1 MSKESLEWLNNNTLI
16 GFTEKRGTAWHYRAD
31 LQNDAEPNHYVGAV
45 PVADVKRR
53 LFGWEAVSSPVYVE
67 SPVTGGLVEAEGR
80 QAILRSDNGH
90 LMGIFTD
97 GYTPH
102 PYVEWL
108 INTIATLLEDDL
120 SIGSAGLL
128 KNGAVAWVSVEV
140 PDNIKTPEG
149 VEFRPHLFGATS
161 FDGSLAT
168 TFKRA
173 ITNIVCDN
181 TMAAGLA
188 ESGQQI
194 KIRHSR
200 NSRLRIGEARDA
212 LNIIYQVADD
222 FAAEVEQLCN
232 TRVSDA
238 EWDAFLD
245 AHAPLPEEDKGRSRT
260 MAENKRESLTRLWNH
275 DNRVSTWR
283 NTAWGVVQAVN
294 TYTHHEQTVRGAG
307 RVERN
312 MLRAVTGGVDDLD
325 QATLRTLAT
334 VRGEPVSARAA

>member
-1 MSKESLEWLNNNTLI
+1 MSKESLEWLNKNTLI
-16 GFTEKRGTAWHYRAD
+16 GFTDKRGTAWHYRAD
-31 LQNDAEPNHYVGAV
+31 LQSDEPNHYVGPV
-45 PVADVKRR
+45 PVEDVKRR

-67 SPVTGGLVEAEGR
+67 SPVTGGLVEAPSR

-90 LMGIFTD
+90 VMGIFTD
-97 GYTPH
+97 GYEPH
-102 PYVEWL
+102 AYVEWL

-128 KNGAVAWVSVEV
+128 REGAVAWVSVEV
-140 PDNIKTPEG
+140 PDNITTPEG

-188 ESGQQI
+188 EAGQQI
-194 KIRHSR
+194 KIKHSR
-200 NSRLRIGEARDA
+200 NSKLRIGQAREA
-212 LNIIYQVADD
+212 LNIIYEVADD
-222 FAAEVEQLCN
+222 FAAEVAELCN
-232 TRVSDA
+232 TTVSDRQWA
-238 EWDAFLD
+238 AFLD
-245 AHAPLPEEDKGRSRT
+245 AHAPLPEEDKGRKRT
-260 MAENKRESLTRLWNH
+260 MAETKRDTLTRLWNH
-275 DNRVSTWR
+275 DNRVSPWR

-307 RVERN
+307 RAERN
-312 MLRAVTGGVDDLD
+312 MLRAVTGGVDELD
-325 QATLRTLAT
+325 QATLATLAT
-334 VRGEPVSARAA
+334 VRGEPIGAHVA